1 VGLSKKMLKN
11 YIGLISLI
19 TTLNVYG
26 RNSYGHSTLFENF
39 GVILIILFIVSIV
52 TFIGYKFNNSSD
64 KFFTENHIV
73 DGIFIITFCSVIVVF
88 VLEVING
95 DFGLGTI
102 LVSTYIFIYFLTK
115 PKNNEKNKIEIKKK
129 IEKYTEN
136 HIEQKKIISCP
147 NCYSKYRVPINKKIE
162 VSCKKC
168 QNKWV
173 ITT

>member
-1 VGLSKKMLKN
+1 MLKN
-11 YIGLISLI
+11 YIGLIPLV

-39 GVILIILFIVSIV
+39 GLILIILFLISII
-52 TFIGYKFNNSSD
+52 TFIGYKSNKTSD
-64 KFFTENHIV
+64 NFFTENNIV
-73 DGIFIITFCSVIVVF
+73 DGFFIITLITVVISFFIELV
-88 VLEVING
+88 NG
-95 DFGLGTI
+95 EFGLGTI
-102 LVSTYIFIYFLTK
+102 LVSTYIIIYFLTK

-129 IEKYTEN
+129 IEKFTEN
-136 HIEQKKIISCP
+136 NIEQKKIISCP

-168 QNKWV
+168 ENKWI